1 MSSDRIPKW
10 IIEYQTR
17 QRCLERPLKK
27 DRFCFVVLCLIL
39 RKVRMMVIMMITR
52 ALQWITKWPINDVT
66 ILFYGGK
73 WVVNIGNKEINSLK
87 ENHTAYLLQ

>member
-1 MSSDRIPKW
+1 
-10 IIEYQTR
+10 
-17 QRCLERPLKK
+17 
-27 DRFCFVVLCLIL
+27 
-39 RKVRMMVIMMITR
+39 MMITR